1 MRFFTLLS
9 GAFEDT
15 VNIKKNM
22 FTLLLLYISLQ
33 ILFFWLS
40 PEKSEETFSAFNTV
54 VSLTGLI
61 VLQFFHVLFLYF
73 FRHKKSSLRT
83 GVKAVSP
90 LFIKLLVAITLIA
103 FAAGIGFVLLI
114 IPGLLVMSFLFLV
127 EPIVLFEGK
136 NIFEAMKESYERVK
150 KGFAPI
156 FLCII
161 FYVIIAFSFTGN
173 QEMSPFWLL
182 INGVGAGFVGLF
194 YAALMQRAYEANTI
208 KSVVQEV
215 K

>member
-9 GAFEDT
+9 SAFEDT

-22 FTLLLLYISLQ
+22 FTLLLLYIAIQ

-40 PEKSEETFSAFNTV
+40 PEKSEQDFSALSTV
-54 VSLTGLI
+54 ISLTGLI

-73 FRHKKSSLRT
+73 FRHKKASIKT

-90 LFIKLLVAITLIA
+90 VFIKLLVAITLIA
-103 FAAGIGFVLLI
+103 LLAGLGFVLLI
-114 IPGLLVMSFLFLV
+114 IPGLLAMSFLFLV
-127 EPIVLFEGK
+127 EPIILFENK
-136 NIFEAMKESYERVK
+136 NILEAMKESYERVR

-161 FYVIIAFSFTGN
+161 FYID
-173 QEMSPFWLL
+173 
-182 INGVGAGFVGLF
+182 
-194 YAALMQRAYEANTI
+194 R
-208 KSVVQEV
+208 KSVV
-215 K
+215 